1 MQESLRSTLRNLGE
15 YAPKVS
21 ERLYKLAKTRRI
33 SLGNLC
39 ICSMHADTPHDTEG
53 LLRERREHGLR
64 LVARATGQHLGVVL
78 FRSSSL
84 PHVSWLAAYRDSR
97 EPPANI
103 RDGGYNN
110 K

>member
-53 LLRERREHGLR
+53 LLRERRVTYGEHGLR
-64 LVARATGQHLGVVL
+64 LIARATGQHLGVVF

-84 PHVSWLAAYRDSR
+84 PHVS
-97 EPPANI
+97 
-103 RDGGYNN
+103 
-110 K
+110 